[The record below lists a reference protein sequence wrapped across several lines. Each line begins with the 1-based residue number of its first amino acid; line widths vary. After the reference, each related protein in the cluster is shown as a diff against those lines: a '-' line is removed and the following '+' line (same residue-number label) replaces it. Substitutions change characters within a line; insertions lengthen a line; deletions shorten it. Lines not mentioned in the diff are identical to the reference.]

1 MAEART
7 SEDASGPPRDE
18 RAHERYEGKLEASLL
33 VEGGRWRC
41 WICDISPGGAGL
53 EPEIPAA
60 LGKRVALSSPFFE
73 FEGELPARVVNVAD
87 QRTCLAFDLDS
98 ELRDKLESFLK
109 ANTATP

>member
-1 MAEART
+1 M
-7 SEDASGPPRDE
+7 SEPKTRSPRED
-18 RAHERYEGKLEASLL
+18 RAHERYEGRLEASLL

-41 WICDISPGGAGL
+41 WICDISLGGAGL

-87 QRTCLAFDLDS
+87 RRTCLAFDLDP
-98 ELRDKLESFLK
+98 EMREKLESFLT
-109 ANTATP
+109 ANTVTN